1 LSRSARGDLDEIF
14 NYIARNDDVSSAAKF
29 LAKLAGHLERIAATG
44 HGGVPRN
51 TIRPGLRLAVHGR
64 YNIYFE
70 IVEDQT
76 IIVRALHSGRDIR
89 RMGFNEEG

>member
-1 LSRSARGDLDEIF
+1 MRYSTTSLAKAMPIPQQNSSRSLP
-14 NYIARNDDVSSAAKF
+14 VTWSA
-29 LAKLAGHLERIAATG
+29 AATG

-64 YNIYFE
+64 YNIYFQ

-76 IIVRALHSGRDIR
+76 IIVRVLHSKRDIR